1 MELNEVCRERLVA
14 GVHRALDRVFDS
26 DLSDIDQKNL
36 IRKAIHDMNVG
47 ALDCEHHP
55 KED

>member
-47 ALDCEHHP
+47 ALDCE
-55 KED
+55 DTTL